1 MLLVALTGGVGA
13 GKSTVADLLA
23 AHGAVILDAD
33 DLARRAVEPGTP
45 GLAKLV
51 DEFGPEILDASGAL
65 NRTEMARRAF
75 NDPDVRRRLEAVVHP
90 EVARMFAEEV
100 EARRASDDVVVYSV
114 PLLVERRLAD
124 AFDVVVTVSAP
135 LELRIARLAGSG
147 RMTEDDARA
156 RAAAQVSDAEREA
169 VAERIISNAGDLDDL
184 AAETDRL
191 WKELRARAN

>member
-1 MLLVALTGGVGA
+1 
-13 GKSTVADLLA
+13 
-23 AHGAVILDAD
+23 
-33 DLARRAVEPGTP
+33 
-45 GLAKLV
+45 LAKLV
-51 DEFGPEILDASGAL
+51 DEFGPDILDASGAL

-75 NDPDVRRRLEAVVHP
+75 TDPDVRRRLEAVVHP

-100 EARRASDDVVVYSV
+100 EARRAGDDVVVYSV

-147 RMTEDDARA
+147 RITEDDARA